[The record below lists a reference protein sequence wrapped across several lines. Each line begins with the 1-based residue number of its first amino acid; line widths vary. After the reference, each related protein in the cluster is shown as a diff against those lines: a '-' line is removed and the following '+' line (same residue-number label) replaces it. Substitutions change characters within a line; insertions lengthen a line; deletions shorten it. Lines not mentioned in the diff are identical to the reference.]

1 MLNTTL
7 LRKSLLRLS
16 AILAVLSIPLVGI
29 SESAA
34 SASETNETRTSNSST
49 TESSVPQDPLG
60 SRHPIPW
67 RWIINTHQEVSTE
80 SGSGIRYYRSQ
91 SLVSP
96 DGQYAAYSRIKL
108 RVQPE
113 LYRSRVSS
121 VLFVENL
128 QNGHLRAITPTSP
141 FADHPFTIASSE
153 VPQGAMS
160 VLVPVSWSSGG
171 DRFLAREFDGIF
183 NSSVASDYAV
193 IWDRQQDKTSTVA
206 PNNIEYTNAILLG
219 WSQNHSNSVLF
230 RAGMMG
236 QSQWS
241 LWAVD
246 FDGMTVAANQDQ
258 PVLFGRT
265 TDRAWSG
272 AQAYWQ

>member
-1 MLNTTL
+1 M
-7 LRKSLLRLS
+7 
-16 AILAVLSIPLVGI
+16 

-34 SASETNETRTSNSST
+34 SPSETTETRGSESSMA
-49 TESSVPQDPLG
+49 ESSVPQDPLG

-67 RWIINTHQEVSTE
+67 RWIINTHQEVSSQ
-80 SGSGIRYYRSQ
+80 SGSGVRYYRSQ

-113 LYRSRVSS
+113 LYRSHVSS

-141 FADHPFTIASSE
+141 FADHPFAVAASE

-160 VLVPVSWSSGG
+160 ILVPVSWSSGG
-171 DRFLAREFDGIF
+171 DRVLAREFEGIF

-193 IWDRQQDKTSTVA
+193 IWDRQQDRTATIA

-219 WSQNHSNSVLF
+219 WSQNHNNSVLF
-230 RAGMMG
+230 RAGIMG
-236 QSQWS
+236 EPQWS
-241 LWAVD
+241 LWAVN
-246 FDGMTVAANQDQ
+246 FDGTTVAANQDEA
-258 PVLFGRT
+258 VLFGRT
-265 TDRAWSG
+265 ADKVWSG
-272 AQAYWQ
+272 PQQAYWQ